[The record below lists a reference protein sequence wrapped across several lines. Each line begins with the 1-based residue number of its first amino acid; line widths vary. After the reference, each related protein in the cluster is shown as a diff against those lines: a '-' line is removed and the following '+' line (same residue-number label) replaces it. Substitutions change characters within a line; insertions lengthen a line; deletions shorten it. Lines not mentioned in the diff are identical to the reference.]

1 MASAQNRTPNIDKL
15 MVTRGIVKAAIPT
28 FTNPNNVSI
37 ITGQPPLRTG
47 ICGNYFYD
55 RENDREIMMNS
66 AEFLRC
72 GTILNDLEK
81 NGARVVVVT
90 AKNKLLQLLTHDL
103 KRSVGFSVEKF
114 DDPQASESLLEA
126 DLGVSCVQDLMG
138 RAAPDIYDPDISV
151 YCLEAGLRLIE
162 RMQQR
167 SDEPIV
173 AYLSTTD
180 FVQHKYAPD
189 EMEALDFYEK
199 VDRVLG
205 ELNDIGCDVAL
216 TADHGMKNKYDENG
230 EPYVCFLG
238 SVLGSEARV
247 VLPITDPYVK
257 HHGALGGYATVYVDG
272 DVDSAKERLES
283 ARDDRVN
290 FDVYK
295 AKEASEM
302 FELPIDRIGDLVV
315 VADRRTVLA
324 ITPEFH
330 DFEQIPR
337 LRTHGSLSEQ
347 DVPLL
352 SNFELKE
359 DRLSSRLQNGTM
371 RNFDIFDVLLNG
383 R

>member
-1 MASAQNRTPNIDKL
+1 
-15 MVTRGIVKAAIPT
+15 
-28 FTNPNNVSI
+28 
-37 ITGQPPLRTG
+37 
-47 ICGNYFYD
+47 
-55 RENDREIMMNS
+55 
-66 AEFLRC
+66 
-72 GTILNDLEK
+72 
-81 NGARVVVVT
+81 
-90 AKNKLLQLLTHDL
+90 
-103 KRSVGFSVEKF
+103 
-114 DDPQASESLLEA
+114 
-126 DLGVSCVQDLMG
+126 
-138 RAAPDIYDPDISV
+138 
-151 YCLEAGLRLIE
+151 
-162 RMQQR
+162 
-167 SDEPIV
+167 
-173 AYLSTTD
+173 
-180 FVQHKYAPD
+180 
-189 EMEALDFYEK
+189 
-199 VDRVLG
+199 
-205 ELNDIGCDVAL
+205 
-216 TADHGMKNKYDENG
+216 MKNKYDENG
-230 EPYVCFLG
+230 DPYVCFLG

-272 DVDSAKERLES
+272 DVDGAKERLES

-315 VADRRTVLA
+315 VADRRTVLG

-359 DRLSSRLQNGTM
+359 DRLSSRLQNGKM

-383 R
+383 GGNGNIY